1 MFEVTHIYTALY
13 INRRVILLRSK
24 KEMLPVVKH
33 KNILKIAMLSQKSI
47 VNTYLSLTLSLI
59 VLNKKL
65 TIEALEVNTTVQSHH
80 FACSP
85 QESKKNYH
93 LSTGRYN
100 LLAYSI

>member
-1 MFEVTHIYTALY
+1 
-13 INRRVILLRSK
+13 
-24 KEMLPVVKH
+24 MLPVVKH

-80 FACSP
+80 FACYP

>member
-1 MFEVTHIYTALY
+1 
-13 INRRVILLRSK
+13 
-24 KEMLPVVKH
+24 MLPVVKH
-33 KNILKIAMLSQKSI
+33 KNILKIAMLSQKALLTLI
-47 VNTYLSLTLSLI
+47 SLTLSLI

>member
-1 MFEVTHIYTALY
+1 
-13 INRRVILLRSK
+13 
-24 KEMLPVVKH
+24 MLPVVKH

-85 QESKKNYH
+85 QKVKKITIYRQEDIIYWLTAFNH
-93 LSTGRYN
+93 KT
-100 LLAYSI
+100 I

>member
-1 MFEVTHIYTALY
+1 
-13 INRRVILLRSK
+13 
-24 KEMLPVVKH
+24 MLPVVKH

-65 TIEALEVNTTVQSHH
+65 TIEALEVNTKVQSHH

-85 QESKKNYH
+85 QESKKK
-93 LSTGRYN
+93 LPFIDRK
-100 LLAYSI
+100 I

>member
-1 MFEVTHIYTALY
+1 
-13 INRRVILLRSK
+13 
-24 KEMLPVVKH
+24 MLPVVKH

-85 QESKKNYH
+85 QESKKK
-93 LSTGRYN
+93 LPFIDRK
-100 LLAYSI
+100 I